1 MNSSSSEIHRIQSP
15 TAHGPENLTVTGP
28 DSRGLLHWIT
38 SKGHFQLTGFC
49 GSRIGN
55 KKTEILGSENGNYGI
70 SIKAHLCGSNLRKTA
85 LKPAMLHL
93 HFSINFSL
101 CLFS

>member
-1 MNSSSSEIHRIQSP
+1 VNSSSSEIHRIQSP

-55 KKTEILGSENGNYGI
+55 KKTEILGSPSCITPTPGYYFLYCEDLVYYKI
-70 SIKAHLCGSNLRKTA
+70 LLE
-85 LKPAMLHL
+85 
-93 HFSINFSL
+93 
-101 CLFS
+101 